1 MEIVDLISTQNPLRR
16 KRINAFI
23 SQQDPSYWAFAEELC
38 RRLNHSFFQ
47 SDHEQVEAA
56 QAYNRMCVDFLRE
69 QIRFR
74 KTGVYRLDNA
84 YMAHEEVYSQPAVMR
99 YYMVG
104 LLLSYLFWPNH
115 YAMLC
120 FLWDHLQQ
128 ISINRYLE
136 IAPGHGLFTVQAI
149 QRFPHLE
156 ATLVDISEV
165 SIKMVRELLT
175 AFQIDPA
182 RIRFIHSDFLD
193 LSLESESF
201 DFISMGEVIEH
212 VNDAL
217 SIMKQARRLLQ
228 PGGTIF
234 FTTCA
239 NCPSIDHV
247 YHFHTTDEIRTLI
260 RDAGLSIVR
269 DVALP
274 AEDVPEDR
282 WQEELVTINYF
293 AILTKE

>member
-1 MEIVDLISTQNPLRR
+1 MKIVDLISTQNPLQRR
-16 KRINAFI
+16 RINAFI
-23 SQQDPSYWAFAEELC
+23 SQQDTDYWTFAEQLC
-38 RRLNHSFFQ
+38 RTLNHSFFQ
-47 SDHEQVEAA
+47 GDQERVEAA
-56 QAYNRMCVDFLRE
+56 RAYNRMCMDFVRE

-74 KTGVYRLDNA
+74 KTGVYRLDDA
-84 YMAHEEVYSQPAVMR
+84 YVAHEEVYSQPDVMR

-120 FLWDHLQQ
+120 FLRDHLQQ

-149 QRFPHLE
+149 KHSPDLE

-165 SIKMVRELLT
+165 SIEVVRELLT

-193 LSLESESF
+193 LSLESDSF

-212 VNDAL
+212 VNDAPGF
-217 SIMKQARRLLQ
+217 MKQAHRLLQ
-228 PGGTIF
+228 PSGAIF
-234 FTTCA
+234 LTTCA

-247 YHFHTTDEIRTLI
+247 YHFHTVDEIRTLI

-274 AEDVPEDR
+274 AEDVPVDR